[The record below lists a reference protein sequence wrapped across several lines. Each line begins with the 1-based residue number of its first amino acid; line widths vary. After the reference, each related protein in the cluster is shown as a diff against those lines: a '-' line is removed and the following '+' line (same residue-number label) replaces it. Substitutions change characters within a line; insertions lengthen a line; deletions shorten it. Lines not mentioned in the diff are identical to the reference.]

1 MSGTEVKV
9 GKCKIEFYLRQRFQ
23 QAKIKKIDR
32 GGMAFHYFPFSSAE
46 GHPKRFSLT
55 KLELETSRR
64 LPYMVVGDPII
75 SLGKLIQPELMPSL
89 RKFSF
94 EKEKVRSCGRSDM
107 RDGRG
112 SSGSGSGAAAAT
124 TAAFEKNT
132 T

>member
-1 MSGTEVKV
+1 MIKKKSERGFSEKEASE
-9 GKCKIEFYLRQRFQ
+9 KSSECENIRFQ
-23 QAKIKKIDR
+23 VFK
-32 GGMAFHYFPFSSAE
+32 
-46 GHPKRFSLT
+46 

-64 LPYMVVGDPII
+64 LPYMVIGDPII